1 MKLGNKTGIGAALAL
16 FGLLSAGA
24 QTAAAAPQQPAVGPA
39 KMTPAIAQAIHDMF
53 SVHEFSQTAISPG
66 GRRVAWVES
75 LNKKNGA
82 PSPNSAIYVE
92 NWETRGNP
100 VRVTA
105 ARGGAV
111 AAENSIAWSPDG
123 KQIAF
128 LSDAG
133 HNGQKQLYV
142 AAPGETAR
150 QLTHLTGAL
159 SDPSWSPGGRTIALL
174 FVANAPGRMGP
185 LAAEHERTGV
195 IGSKIYEQ
203 RIALVDVATGRVR
216 EISPAN
222 LYVYEYDWAPDGK
235 QLVGT
240 AAHGRGDDN
249 WWIARLYVFSRET
262 GAARVIYRPPA
273 SLQMAHPTWSP
284 DGRTIAFIGGIMS
297 DEIAVG
303 GDVYTVPATGGEAR
317 DASPGM
323 KATANSIV
331 WAPDS
336 RSITFGEIVDGE
348 TGIASLDPASGS
360 VHTLWRGPEHIGGS
374 FFGVGLS
381 LSRNG
386 EDSAMV
392 RQSFSEA
399 PEVWAGPVGHWRQ
412 VTFLNRNLRPA
423 WGEAK
428 SLHWTTGIGTVQ
440 GWLVYPRDYNPAKQ
454 YPMVV
459 CVHGG
464 PASAN
469 LPGWPGRGSYQMALP
484 AAGYFLL
491 FPNPR
496 GSYGEGEAFT
506 RANVKDFGYG
516 DFRDIL
522 AGVDAALQA
531 APIDPIELGITGWSY
546 GGYMTM
552 WAVTHTHRFQAAM
565 AGAGLSDWLSY
576 YGENQIDRW
585 MIPYFGASVYDDPG
599 VYAKSA
605 PINFVKNVNT
615 PTLMQVGHDDGECPA
630 PQSYEFWHA
639 LRTLGVPTELVV
651 YAHEGHGF
659 IKPAD
664 DREVTLRTLGWFNH
678 YLLSAR

>member
-1 MKLGNKTGIGAALAL
+1 MKLGNKTGIGAELAL
-16 FGLLSAGA
+16 VGLLSMGA
-24 QTAAAAPQQPAVGPA
+24 ATAAAAPRPPAARPVADSPAVE
-39 KMTPAIAQAIHDMF
+39 QAIHDMF
-53 SVHEFSQTAISPG
+53 SVHEFSQVAISPG

-75 LNKKNGA
+75 LNKKSGA

-92 NWETRGNP
+92 NWETRGKP

-105 ARGGAV
+105 ARNGAV
-111 AAENSIAWSPDG
+111 ASENSIAWSPDG
-123 KQIAF
+123 KQIVF

-133 HNGQKQLYV
+133 HSGQKQLYV
-142 AAPGETAR
+142 ATPGEPAR

-159 SDPSWSPGGRTIALL
+159 SDPSWSPSGRTIALL
-174 FVANAPGRMGP
+174 YIANAPGAMGP
-185 LAAEHERTGV
+185 LAAEQERTGV

-203 RIALVDVATGRVR
+203 RVALVDVSTGRVS

-222 LYVYEYDWAPDGK
+222 LYVYEYGWAPDGK

-249 WWIARLYVFSRET
+249 WWIARLYVFNRAT
-262 GAARVIYRPPA
+262 GVARVIYRPPA
-273 SLQMAHPTWSP
+273 SLQMGHPTWSP

-303 GDVYTVPATGGEAR
+303 GDVYTVPASGGEAR

-336 RSITFGEIVDGE
+336 RSLTFGEIVDGE
-348 TGIASLDPASGS
+348 TGIASLDLASS
-360 VHTLWRGPEHIGGS
+360 AIRTLWRGPEHIS
-374 FFGVGLS
+374 ANFFGVGLS

-386 EDSAMV
+386 ADSAIV

-412 VTFLNRNLRPA
+412 VTFRNRSLRPA

-440 GWLVYPRDYNPAKQ
+440 GWLVYPRDYNPSKR

-459 CVHGG
+459 SVHGG
-464 PASAN
+464 PAWAN

-491 FPNPR
+491 LPNPR

-516 DFRDIL
+516 DFRDIM
-522 AGVDAALQA
+522 AGVDAALKA
-531 APIDPIELGITGWSY
+531 LPVDPSELGITGWSY

-552 WAVTHTHRFQAAM
+552 WAVTQTDRFHAAM

-605 PINFVKNVNT
+605 PIDFVKNVKT

-651 YAHEGHGF
+651 YADEGHGF
-659 IKPAD
+659 VKPAD
-664 DREVTLRTLGWFNH
+664 NREVALRTLAWFNK